1 MIDER
6 WLVPVWRNDDSVVV
20 VKPAGI
26 ASEGS
31 PDAALAS
38 LASGMRWPEAR
49 LPHRLDRITRGFL
62 LVARDAGAVA
72 RHNEAV
78 RAKRW
83 LKVYLARLRIDGDP
97 AALLGPHKA
106 FLRRVG
112 RTAAVVRSGGD
123 PSFLSV
129 LAIAPAPQR
138 PGEWHA
144 AIRLDTGRFH
154 QIRAMCAHLGAPLV
168 GDGDYGERTPTAPTL
183 EHAVF
188 SFPTERGRVTLW
200 NDHDPEREPVAAEV
214 LGALSAAAGSAIAM
228 T

>member
-1 MIDER
+1 MSDER
-6 WLVPVWRNDDSVVV
+6 WLLPVWRGDDSIVV
-20 VKPAGI
+20 VKPAGVS
-26 ASEGS
+26 SEGA

-38 LASGMRWPEAR
+38 LAARMRWPEAK

-62 LVARDAGAVA
+62 LIARDAEAVA
-72 RHNEAV
+72 RHNDAI
-78 RAKRW
+78 RNRRW
-83 LKVYLARLRIDGDP
+83 LKVYLARLRPDGNP
-97 AALLGPHKA
+97 SSLVGPHKA

-123 PSFLSV
+123 PSFLAI
-129 LAIAPAPQR
+129 LAIAPAPRR

-154 QIRAMCAHLGAPLV
+154 QIRAMCAHLGAPLA
-168 GDGDYGERTPTAPTL
+168 GDRDYGESTPGAPTL

-188 SFPTERGRVTLW
+188 SFPSEQGRVTLW
-200 NDHDPEREPVAAEV
+200 NDHDPEREAVAPEV
-214 LGALSAAAGSAIAM
+214 VEALAAAAGSASAM